1 MAPSRK
7 KRAAVTLVLFMV
19 FKKRKEYDKVKRNR
33 TIWVKQHLQERHR
46 LGIEENLLK
55 DLLTQDRKDFKN
67 FMRMDYE
74 TFCMLHIKVFPYIK
88 KQNTYLRSAISSE
101 LRLAIT
107 LRFLAT
113 GDSYRSLEY
122 LTRVSA
128 STISLFVPQVCE
140 YVYEVLQPQY
150 MKFPCTKGEW
160 EKIAKEFENKW
171 NFPYTIGAIDGKHIV
186 IEAPPNAGSYYFNYK
201 GTHSIVLFALA
212 DANYNFLYID
222 VGCNGRISDGGI
234 FKNCTLNQALQEA
247 TLNLPPDK
255 CLPNR
260 IKPVPYVMLGDEA
273 FALSKNLLKPFPRSR
288 PLNAKQKVFNYRL
301 CRARRVVENAFGILT
316 SRFRIFRKPIC
327 LKVETIDKI
336 VLTACVS
343 HNFLKKQCQEV
354 TLNYELED
362 IPTSMRGIAHRGS
375 NNASEVAHSIRNEF
389 AEYFY
394 NEGQIDFQWKHI

>member
-1 MAPSRK
+1 M
-7 KRAAVTLVLFMV
+7 
-19 FKKRKEYDKVKRNR
+19 KVKVAAQTLSR
-33 TIWVKQHLQERHR
+33 TVSVYLY
-46 LGIEENLLK
+46 NLV
-55 DLLTQDRKDFKN
+55 Q
-67 FMRMDYE
+67 
-74 TFCMLHIKVFPYIK
+74 
-88 KQNTYLRSAISSE
+88 QNILPPRS
-101 LRLAIT
+101 
-107 LRFLAT
+107 LAT
-113 GDSYRSLEY
+113 ATFIQEMDELFDSLNASARVAPDGKPFKCIVSEESGHTSFWEDAFRRVNQYKFIRSIEIAG
-122 LTRVSA
+122 TS
-128 STISLFVPQVCE
+128 
-140 YVYEVLQPQY
+140 
-150 MKFPCTKGEW
+150 FPCTKGEW

-171 NFPYTIGAIDGKHIV
+171 NFPYTIGAIDDKHIV

-273 FALSKNLLKPFPRSR
+273 FALSKNLLKPFPRNR

-336 VLTACVS
+336 VLTACVL

-362 IPTSMRGIAHRGS
+362 IPTSMRGIAHQGS